1 MSFTNYQSDNQ
12 HQTEENKNINN
23 QKNKKIN
30 IIDSNLSEENEKSPK
45 KILNYDLNNKES
57 YSNISTI
64 ISSKDSINK

>member
-1 MSFTNYQSDNQ
+1 MCFTNYQSDNQ
-12 HQTEENKNINN
+12 HQREENKNINN
-23 QKNKKIN
+23 KKDKKIN

>member
-12 HQTEENKNINN
+12 HQREENKNINN
-23 QKNKKIN
+23 QKDKKIN
-30 IIDSNLSEENEKSPK
+30 IIDSNLNEQIEKSPK
-45 KILNYDLNNKES
+45 KLLNSDLNNKES

>member
-1 MSFTNYQSDNQ
+1 MSFTNYQSDNHPQ
-12 HQTEENKNINN
+12 SEENKNINN
-23 QKNKKIN
+23 QKEKKIN

>member
-30 IIDSNLSEENEKSPK
+30 IINSNLSEQNDKSPK
-45 KILNYDLNNKES
+45 KILNNDLNNKES

>member
-1 MSFTNYQSDNQ
+1 MCFTNYQSDNQ
-12 HQTEENKNINN
+12 HQNEENKNINN
-23 QKNKKIN
+23 QKEKKIN

>member
-1 MSFTNYQSDNQ
+1 MCFTNYQSNNQ
-12 HQTEENKNINN
+12 HHNEENKNINN
-23 QKNKKIN
+23 QKEKKIN
-30 IIDSNLSEENEKSPK
+30 IIDSNLSEQNEKSPK

>member
-1 MSFTNYQSDNQ
+1 MCFTNYQSDNQ
-12 HQTEENKNINN
+12 HQSEENKNINN
-23 QKNKKIN
+23 QKEKKIN

>member
-1 MSFTNYQSDNQ
+1 MSFTNYQSDNHPQ
-12 HQTEENKNINN
+12 SEENKNINN
-23 QKNKKIN
+23 QKEKKIN
-30 IIDSNLSEENEKSPK
+30 IIDSNLIEQNEKSPK